1 MGPENNS
8 SFGKCDMSVT
18 DALHI
23 LGLDDYDMTSL
34 TSSIVIRQYRRM
46 ALKCHPDKNG
56 NSPESTKEF
65 HNLSNAYDIVRN
77 MISMP
82 EEDDIRENTSNE
94 STGYFDIL
102 SQFVKSVMKTN
113 DSHESNSEHNSSVFR
128 QKIIEIVRDYQDI
141 SVSMFENIDRE
152 TSISIYQFLCCY
164 REILYI
170 SPEVLERIRSVIQ
183 SKFEEL
189 CIYTISPTLD
199 DMFLDKVF
207 KLNIDSHM
215 YLVPLWHKEVY
226 FDDRANPEQEI
237 LVLCEPQVDDRLCR
251 LDENNN
257 IHIAGEVSFS
267 RDLLNKDGWTD
278 ITIPGSVKKVRVFN
292 HQLTLSHVQ
301 IVRIVGEGILRI
313 HEKDMYNNIDRGDI
327 FVTVRFG

>member
-1 MGPENNS
+1 MAPENNS
-8 SFGKCDMSVT
+8 SSEKCDMSVT

-23 LGLDDYDMTSL
+23 LGLDDYDMNSL

-65 HNLSNAYDIVRN
+65 HKLSDAYDIVRN

-82 EEDDIRENTSNE
+82 EEDGMSDNTSNE
-94 STGYFDIL
+94 STSYFDIL

-113 DSHESNSEHNSSVFR
+113 DSQESNHHHNSSVFR

-170 SPEVLERIRSVIQ
+170 SSEVLERICSVIQ

-207 KLNIDSHM
+207 KLNIDGHM

-226 FDDRANPEQEI
+226 FDDKSNPEQEI

-251 LDENNN
+251 VDENNN
-257 IHIAGEVSFS
+257 IHITGEVPFS

-278 ITIPGSVKKVRVFN
+278 ITIPGSVKTVRICN
-292 HQLTLSHVQ
+292 NKLMLSHVQ